1 MRKIK
6 LFEMFSGIGSQY
18 KALKNLE
25 HKLNFKAVSLGAC
38 DFYIDAIISYMIIHC
53 GNRNYFFL

>member
-1 MRKIK
+1 MK